1 MNDGTY
7 VCIHCVAS
15 GSVLLKSKRWYPIGK
30 VQYEIWLLKSLKSPC
45 QVDTLILTWP
55 QYNAPDEKFVSQ
67 YSKIATRT
75 SELMGIGMAPWVT
88 SPSNHIWLF
97 CSGVFKDMIIIYM
110 YIYIYMYTFNK
121 LSKCV
126 HTCVFVYSQPV
137 WSAITQLKKSTHVCM
152 KFVFR
157 WATCSSIHQ
166 Y

>member
-1 MNDGTY
+1 MNHGTY

-88 SPSNHIWLF
+88 SPSNNIWLF

-110 YIYIYMYTFNK
+110 YIYMYTFNK

-137 WSAITQLKKSTHVCM
+137 WSAITQLKNSQTVGLP
-152 KFVFR
+152 FR
-157 WATCSSIHQ
+157 LLPDARIR
-166 Y
+166 